1 MHTFKNACMHATL
14 HYTLEFLVTAQC
26 ELTNSPSF
34 QVNPVI
40 DHPVIDHPM
49 HQALHLQS
57 NIVNR
62 NEKDETVEI

>member
-1 MHTFKNACMHATL
+1 MHTTL

-40 DHPVIDHPM
+40 DHPT